1 MKILL
6 LDVTEPI
13 VGALSAL
20 GHELRVL
27 RPAGGIYS
35 FHHLSRDF
43 RPDLFFQMENLGAR
57 VFVKHLDQAPC
68 LTLFWA
74 IDSHLNLYWQ
84 RCYALLFD
92 AVLTPHVS
100 LFKALPALMRPG
112 QLRRMAWPG
121 QLRPWLPHAARA
133 HDLSFCG
140 RLTRHRPIR
149 SCLVK
154 LLEPEGLFT
163 ASDVPPAQ
171 MMELY
176 DQSRV
181 VPNESIALET
191 NFRLLEAAS
200 SGCLVLGQDVGEDQ
214 DCLLTPGK
222 EFLVYHDGLE
232 LLEQARWA
240 KSRPEAAEAMGRAA
254 MKRIQA
260 EHLPK
265 RRVAEL
271 LDLAAGAG
279 QMRLG
284 GAAAELAFW
293 LAMAPRLRNRSLKL
307 SRSAHAG
314 KGLRLARQCAYRE
327 QSGALERQLV
337 ISALAQVIC
346 LMAESA
352 DAGARGEALLLC
364 QEALLPQDG
373 PERPLQCLSSVF
385 GGRPPAAEAEVAAS
399 ASALALRE
407 GLLPLARQLRLL
419 SAADQAALPADEAAG
434 LCLQWS
440 RELLRRGEAFQT
452 GFGYAPEAGML
463 PQDALSWLVFAR
475 QLEPGA
481 EKQLL
486 PQLEAVLGRIPG
498 LLYQHMGALAERS
511 LDAEDDW
518 RLRLEYGL
526 ACLKCLR
533 VEPGLH
539 ELRLAGRQARAKGE
553 ERAFAARVKGLRQGL
568 ARLLKEDF

>member
-6 LDVTEPI
+6 VDVAEPI
-13 VGALSAL
+13 AGALRAL
-20 GHELRVL
+20 GHEVRVL

-43 RPDLFFQMENLGAR
+43 RPDIFFQMENLGVR

-84 RCYALLFD
+84 RWYALLFD

-100 LFKALPALMRPG
+100 LFKALPALIRPG
-112 QLRRMAWPG
+112 QLQGMAWPG
-121 QLRPWLPHAARA
+121 QRRAWLPHAGRA

-140 RLTRHRPIR
+140 RLSRHRPIR
-149 SCLVK
+149 SCLVE

-163 ASDVPPAQ
+163 ATDISLAQ
-171 MMELY
+171 MMDLY

-181 VPNESIALET
+181 APNESIALET

-200 SGCLVLGQDVGEDQ
+200 CGCLVLGQDVGDDQ
-214 DCLLTPGK
+214 NCLLTPGK
-222 EFLVYHDGLE
+222 EFLVYRDGLE
-232 LLEQARWA
+232 LLEQTRWA

-260 EHLPK
+260 EHLPEQ
-265 RRVAEL
+265 RVAALLEL
-271 LDLAAGAG
+271 AGSAG

-284 GAAAELAFW
+284 GADAELAFW

-307 SRSAHAG
+307 SRSAHAA
-314 KGLRLARQCAYRE
+314 KGQRLARQSADRGR
-327 QSGALERQLV
+327 SGPLERQLV
-337 ISALAQVIC
+337 ISALAEVIC
-346 LMAESA
+346 LMAESE
-352 DAGARGEALLLC
+352 DAGARAEALLLC
-364 QEALLPQDG
+364 REAALPQNG
-373 PERPLQCLSSVF
+373 PERPLQCLDSIF
-385 GGRPPAAEAEVAAS
+385 EGRPPAVAAEVGAA

-407 GLLPLARQLRLL
+407 GALPLARQLRLL
-419 SAADQAALPADEAAG
+419 SAPDHAPLPADEATG

-440 RELLRRGEAFQT
+440 RDLLNRGEAFQS
-452 GFGYAPEAGML
+452 GFGYAPEMGML

-475 QLEPGA
+475 QIGSGDD
-481 EKQLL
+481 KRLL
-486 PQLEAVLGRIPG
+486 PQLEAVLARVPG

-511 LDAEDDW
+511 LGAEEDW

-539 ELRLAGRQARAKGE
+539 ELRLARNQAREKGE
-553 ERAFAARVKGLRQGL
+553 ERAFAARAKGLRQGL
-568 ARLLKEDF
+568 GRLLKEDF